1 MPSTPTYKRLND
13 TAEIRGYLE
22 AHGRFLNQADPVQY
36 AHERLSGFSDEDL
49 RDFVADFRVVCDADG
64 FQAGC
69 FVYEGGW
76 LQDIFF
82 SDTGH
87 LQKLFTG
94 LQREGVPHGVHFG
107 PYRPSVRKS
116 LEAVLEALS
125 YTRTTDFE
133 MSSSLLNAA
142 AVHSAQKVVGWT
154 ESLDKMF
161 KNLYQSLTPHPW
173 PWDAVKGGGGGTFVP
188 ELWLADEDFSAL
200 VAVNQ
205 PARPRM
211 DETVFNIVIS
221 SGELASLRPL
231 LLYALEKMSEQ
242 APLGTVNAHAG
253 EETLG
258 LYTELGFAV
267 VGETPVF
274 TFL

>member
-1 MPSTPTYKRLND
+1 MPSTPIYKRLD
-13 TAEIRGYLE
+13 DAAEVRSYLK
-22 AHGRFLNQADPVQY
+22 AHGRFLNQADPTQY

-49 RDFVADFRVVCDADG
+49 RDFATDFRVVSDADG
-64 FQAGC
+64 LQAGC
-69 FVYEGGW
+69 FIYEGGW
-76 LQDIFF
+76 LQDVFF

-87 LQKLFTG
+87 LQELLTG
-94 LQREGVPHGVHFG
+94 LQREDIPHGVHFG
-107 PYRPSVRKS
+107 PYKPSVRKN
-116 LEAVLEALS
+116 LETVLETLT
-125 YTRTTDFE
+125 YTRTTDYE
-133 MSSSLLNAA
+133 LSSSLLNAA
-142 AVHSAQKVVGWT
+142 AFHSAQKVVGWT

-161 KNLYQSLTPHPW
+161 KNLYRSLTPHPW
-173 PWDAVKGGGGGTFVP
+173 PWDVVKGGGGGTFVP

-211 DETVFNIVIS
+211 DETIFNIVIS
-221 SGELASLRPL
+221 SGEATLLRPL

-242 APLGTVNAHAG
+242 ALLGTVNAHAS
-253 EETLG
+253 EETLE
-258 LYTELGFAV
+258 LYSKLGFAV

>member
-1 MPSTPTYKRLND
+1 MPSTPIYKRLD
-13 TAEIRGYLE
+13 DAAEIRDYLE
-22 AHGRFLNQADPVQY
+22 AHGRFLNQADPAHY

-49 RDFVADFRVVCDADG
+49 RDFVTDFRVVSDADD

-87 LQKLFTG
+87 LQELFTG

-107 PYRPSVRKS
+107 PYRPSVKKS
-116 LEAVLEALS
+116 LEAVLETPA
-125 YTRTTDFE
+125 YTRTTDYE

-173 PWDAVKGGGGGTFVP
+173 PWDAVKGGGGGTFTP

-200 VAVNQ
+200 VAVNR
-205 PARPRM
+205 PARLRT

-221 SGELASLRPL
+221 AGERASLRPL

-242 APLGTVNAHAG
+242 ALLGTVNAHAS
-253 EETLG
+253 EETLE
-258 LYTELGFAV
+258 LYSELGFAV